1 MIVSPLYA
9 RLVLIGA
16 VKLWSYRKEGGLGAG
31 LREAITLPIL
41 LFHFVWIA
49 GITYVMLGTKGILLF
64 LSTIVLGSGFTASI
78 YRRLQVLTG
87 DCYGAIVEWCEVTS
101 LFFLLLRYGGC
112 FHEKSYLRDTEKLM
126 KNAARCYLGHFDACL
141 NETGRQQIHRLAEH
155 VRQVYGKEIT
165 RIYCSDLSRTRESA
179 EIIGSYL
186 QLQPVSIHAL
196 RELHFGDWECETYD
210 SIRERD
216 LLQEWIQNP
225 FQIAPPHGETLQQ
238 LGNRVDTWLSHILL
252 HEKEDETIL
261 VMSHGGPIRWVL
273 AKWIFGRSAGVFGM
287 QKASNMAV
295 VL

>member
-1 MIVSPLYA
+1 MKIIFA
-9 RLVLIGA
+9 RHG
-16 VKLWSYRKEGGLGAG
+16 ETD
-31 LREAITLPIL
+31 E
-41 LFHFVWIA
+41 
-49 GITYVMLGTKGILLF
+49 
-64 LSTIVLGSGFTASI
+64 
-78 YRRLQVLTG
+78 
-87 DCYGAIVEWCEVTS
+87 
-101 LFFLLLRYGGC
+101 
-112 FHEKSYLRDTEKLM
+112 
-126 KNAARCYLGHFDACL
+126 NAARCYLGHFDARL

-155 VRQVYGKEIT
+155 VRQMYGKDIT

-210 SIRERD
+210 SIRERE
-216 LLQEWIQNP
+216 LLTEWIQNP

-273 AKWIFGRSAGVFGM
+273 AKWILGDRQEFWNAEGVKHGSGLVIKLGRDGNLCAIIDRM
-287 QKASNMAV
+287 TWNE
-295 VL
+295 